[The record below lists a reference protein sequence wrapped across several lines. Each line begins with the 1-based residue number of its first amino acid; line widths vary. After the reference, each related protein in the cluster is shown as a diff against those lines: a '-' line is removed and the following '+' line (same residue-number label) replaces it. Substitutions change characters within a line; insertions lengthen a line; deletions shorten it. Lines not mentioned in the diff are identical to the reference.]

1 MTITTNAPAA
11 AAEVTEGRR
20 KRAAWRPVAAAAAAG
35 SVLLVT
41 GFGVWASLNAEA
53 TGVQSVNTGTL
64 RLSLADSGTAGF
76 AQTVANMGAADTQS
90 RYVTLTNSGTLA
102 GRALSMTVAS
112 TGDAVLI
119 TDTADTKGLRVTVA
133 NCAAAWVNGNCAPG
147 AVTVL
152 SAVPLSALATAN
164 AFSGITTADAGDV
177 LNLKVTVALPEQ
189 DELYRDGVFVPEAVG
204 AGSVQGASA
213 TLNYTFAETQR
224 AGTDS

>member
-1 MTITTNAPAA
+1 MTITTTAPADQG
-11 AAEVTEGRR
+11 VNRR
-20 KRAAWRPVAAAAAAG
+20 KRAAWRPMAAAAAAG

-53 TGVQSVNTGTL
+53 TGVQAVNTGTL
-64 RLSLADSGTAGF
+64 RLSLADSGSVGF

-90 RYVTLTNSGTLA
+90 RYVTLTNAGTLA
-102 GRALSMTVAS
+102 GRGLAMKVAA
-112 TGDAVLI
+112 TGDSVLI

-133 NCAAAWVNGNCAPG
+133 NCTAAWANGVCAPG
-147 AVTVL
+147 ATTVL
-152 SAVPLSALATAN
+152 NAVALSALSAPNAFTGLTTAN
-164 AFSGITTADAGDV
+164 AKDV

-189 DELYRDGVFVPEAVG
+189 DELYRDGVFVPEATG
-204 AGSVQGASA
+204 AGSVQGAKA